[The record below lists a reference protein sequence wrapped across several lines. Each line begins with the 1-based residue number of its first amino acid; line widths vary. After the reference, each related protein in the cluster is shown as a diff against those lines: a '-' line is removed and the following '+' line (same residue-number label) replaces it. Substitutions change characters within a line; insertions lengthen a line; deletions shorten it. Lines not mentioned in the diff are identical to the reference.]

1 MSDEPK
7 GMHEFRRQMQQG
19 VSATFLAEVF
29 HVSPHVVRRK
39 INALKP
45 VGERG
50 GDPIYDLAEAAQYL
64 VKPRVDLAEYIK
76 NLRPQDAPVALQKQF
91 WDSQNG
97 RLKYM
102 QEAGELWH
110 TFRVQTAVVDI
121 LKVVRQQ
128 VRLFSDTVERKT
140 ELTEKQRA
148 LILGMSDGLLND
160 MYKAIAEHFGNYD
173 AEGERDEVFEKGPPV
188 PPPVGED
195 DFDAGEPGGDNDEFD
210 GL

>member
-7 GMHEFRRQMQQG
+7 GMHEFRRQLQQG
-19 VSATFLAEVF
+19 VSATFLAEMF
-29 HVSPHVVRRK
+29 HVSPHVIRRK
-39 INALKP
+39 INSLKP

-102 QEAGELWH
+102 LEAGELWR
-110 TFRVQTAVVDI
+110 TEAVQHLVGDLYKLIRQRMQLLADTIERETSLTDEQRAIITRTADDTLI
-121 LKVVRQQ
+121 SLTQTITEA
-128 VRLFSDTVERKT
+128 FSDYEASK
-140 ELTEKQRA
+140 
-148 LILGMSDGLLND
+148 
-160 MYKAIAEHFGNYD
+160 
-173 AEGERDEVFEKGPPV
+173 ERDDVFENGPPG
-188 PPPVGED
+188 PPAMDDETD
-195 DFDAGEPGGDNDEFD
+195 DFE